1 MRKGENMSDLVAKQK
16 KNGALNANMWIYA
29 LGLMGINLGIGLINS
44 YQAEFFNKILRAD
57 LMAVA
62 GIILA
67 AKFISI
73 IADFVIGNLIDRAN
87 FKAGKM
93 RPWILISAFPLAVL
107 TMFSFAGFNFSDSVG
122 GTVGKY
128 IYIVFIV
135 VLWNISMTLAD
146 IPSQGM
152 LSLISKNADEVNNAA
167 GLGNTLKSIA
177 LAAPGV
183 FISFVCILT
192 GSGGAVRKEEYL
204 ITAGIMAGLG
214 LIFQLLMYFK
224 CKEVV
229 KSNVAAGMSFKEM
242 FRELKNNKMLLIVFG
257 TYILGFGRNIGLGI
271 AVQATCILIR
281 DGIDLSFIGMGTL
294 YGDACSWA
302 IGITSAISSMVT
314 IVLNP
319 IINKK
324 LGEKRY
330 FIIAGFYGFIV
341 TLVSTL
347 AYALSPD
354 KSFARSIWAI
364 WIYQFLL
371 GFAYGPNGYLPMVM
385 TADIVDYQEWKT
397 GKRTEGTQFAILSMS
412 NKLSNAL
419 SVSLGIL
426 FVGMIGYNA
435 ASYAEA
441 ASVGV
446 QGSVENLNS
455 IANYV
460 TYDMQNKTWLVYFLL
475 PGLCMLASSLLM
487 FFYKIDEKT
496 KKQMREELAE
506 RRAVDEA
513 AQNIDNDEDGQV
525 FDEVEAPIQG
535 EPFDEILAE
544 SYEAEEN
551 AIDSSQS
558 DESQDDS
565 GDNDGDNGD
574 DGGDIGGAGF
584 VG

>member
-1 MRKGENMSDLVAKQK
+1 MTDLVNK
-16 KNGALNANMWIYA
+16 KEKKAGALTANMWIYA

-44 YQAEFFNKILRAD
+44 YQAEFFNKILQAD

-73 IADFVIGNLIDRAN
+73 VADFVIGNLIDRAN

-93 RPWILISAFPLAVL
+93 RPWILFSAFPLAVL
-107 TMFSFAGFNFSDSVG
+107 TMISFVFIPFSSNAGR
-122 GTVGKY
+122 Y
-128 IYIVFIV
+128 IYIIFVV
-135 VLWNISMTLAD
+135 VLWNISMTMAD

-152 LSLISKNADEVNNAA
+152 LSLISKSSEEVNNAA
-167 GLGNTLKSIA
+167 GLGNTLKSVA

-183 FISFVCILT
+183 FVSFVCILT
-192 GSGGAVRKEEYL
+192 GSDGAVGQTEYL
-204 ITAGIMAGLG
+204 ITAAIMAGLG

-224 CKEVV
+224 CKEIV
-229 KSNVAAGMSFKEM
+229 KSNTSAGMSFKEM

-271 AVQATCILIR
+271 AVQATCILVR

-324 LGEKRY
+324 LGEKKY
-330 FIIAGFYGFIV
+330 FITAGFYGFAV
-341 TLVSTL
+341 TLIATL
-347 AYALSPD
+347 IYTLSPTG
-354 KSFARSIWAI
+354 SFGRSIWAI
-364 WIYQFLL
+364 WIYQFFL
-371 GFAYGPNGYLPMVM
+371 GFAFGPNGYLPMVM

-397 GKRTEGTQFAILSMS
+397 CKRTEGTQFAILSMS

-426 FVGMIGYNA
+426 FIGAIGYDA
-435 ASYAEA
+435 AKYADV
-441 ASVGV
+441 SHIGV
-446 QGSVENLNS
+446 QGSAENMQA
-455 IANYV
+455 IASYV
-460 TYDMQNKTWLVYFLL
+460 TDGMQNKAWIVYFLL

-496 KKQMREELAE
+496 KTQMREELAV
-506 RRAVDEA
+506 RRAENEA
-513 AQNIDNDEDGQV
+513 AQIVVEEECDGNCSECEKDCDTRKDGVQ
-525 FDEVEAPIQG
+525 
-535 EPFDEILAE
+535 EPFEEALAE
-544 SYEAEEN
+544 HFEEEMN
-551 AIDSSQS
+551 EV
-558 DESQDDS
+558 DEPDKDMEE
-565 GDNDGDNGD
+565 
-574 DGGDIGGAGF
+574 
-584 VG
+584 